1 MPEPRNTAEWQ
12 DIYYASFD
20 DLKLHARHYRVEEPK
35 GRPVLCLPG
44 LTRNAKDFHYLA
56 LALASHKQWPREVYA
71 IDYRG
76 RGLSQYDRHWENYTP
91 YIELLDT
98 LDFMTLAGLHQAA
111 IIGTSRGGIIAM
123 MMAAIRPTNVAAV
136 VLNDVGPII
145 ETRGLARIMGYV
157 GRMPVPRT
165 WEDAGMLLRDMNERA
180 FPGISLTQWED
191 IARDIFNERKGRPA
205 QSYDKR
211 LARAFG
217 RIDLSRP
224 APDLWPQF
232 AALAQFPVL
241 VLRGGNSDLLKPE
254 TVDAMVE
261 RHPNLRQLTVER
273 QGHAPLLRDRET
285 VEVIANFL
293 ASNDP
298 PA

>member
-1 MPEPRNTAEWQ
+1 
-12 DIYYASFD
+12 
-20 DLKLHARHYRVEEPK
+20 
-35 GRPVLCLPG
+35 
-44 LTRNAKDFHYLA
+44 
-56 LALASHKQWPREVYA
+56 
-71 IDYRG
+71 
-76 RGLSQYDRHWENYTP
+76 
-91 YIELLDT
+91 
-98 LDFMTLAGLHQAA
+98 
-111 IIGTSRGGIIAM
+111 M

-165 WEDAGMLLRDMNERA
+165 WEDAGMLLRDMNGRA

-224 APDLWPQF
+224 APDLWRQF

>member
-98 LDFMTLAGLHQAA
+98 LDFMTLAGLHLAA

-123 MMAAIRPTNVAAV
+123 MMAAIRPTNVAGLGLYA
-136 VLNDVGPII
+136 DAGFI
-145 ETRGLARIMGYV
+145 EIAIRRGYYPARA
-157 GRMPVPRT
+157 GR
-165 WEDAGMLLRDMNERA
+165 EDAIVMHME
-180 FPGISLTQWED
+180 
-191 IARDIFNERKGRPA
+191 
-205 QSYDKR
+205 
-211 LARAFG
+211 
-217 RIDLSRP
+217 
-224 APDLWPQF
+224 
-232 AALAQFPVL
+232 
-241 VLRGGNSDLLKPE
+241 LK
-254 TVDAMVE
+254 
-261 RHPNLRQLTVER
+261 
-273 QGHAPLLRDRET
+273 
-285 VEVIANFL
+285 
-293 ASNDP
+293 
-298 PA
+298 

>member
-1 MPEPRNTAEWQ
+1 MPEPRNSAEWQ

-56 LALASHKQWPREVYA
+56 LALATHKQRPREVYT

-123 MMAAIRPTNVAAV
+123 MMAAVRPTNMSAV

-157 GRMPVPRT
+157 GRMPVPKT
-165 WEDAGMLLRDMNERA
+165 WEDAGMLLRDMNDRA
-180 FPGISLTQWED
+180 FPGISLRQWEE
-191 IARDIFNERKGRPA
+191 IAHDIFNERKGRPA

-224 APDLWPQF
+224 APDLWLQF

-285 VEVIANFL
+285 VEVIAGFL

-298 PA
+298 RT